1 MSLPSQSPFQEH
13 DPSKVKGK
21 FHISMRT
28 NKVYNIEERKLFC
41 SALCFKSSS
50 FLRDQ
55 LETSPLWLR
64 EGDTPAAPVRLYGEE
79 EEGEKDEGAMD
90 WTGGQ
95 VQLEKP
101 APEILLPPER
111 VFRVE
116 TDPAEQAV
124 RVLKSWFTVDSFR
137 LVQGE
142 ERLREELRR
151 QRVEREAWA
160 PSVGDPALEEQYQA
174 RYRDLARRLDMMEIR
189 EERGEE
195 QEQRLPMPSFEMLR
209 HDMQTENQ
217 KLSSFLAGRSSY
229 QDAGGVKEAVL
240 EEGGLEPRLP
250 PVDHQAQL
258 QLRRG
263 IVLERLAH
271 SLPPVLQPLGL
282 SLQAV
287 REGLRELVSSFQ
299 LQATTVSLAPPA
311 WRLTGLLL
319 LHLLAVRDLE
329 VAAALQQ
336 RAEVQAAMLAELGL
350 AADFPDNLVK
360 ELTSDVMP
368 LLAKYN
374 IKYT

>member
-1 MSLPSQSPFQEH
+1 MQEH
-13 DPSKVKGK
+13 DPNKAKGK

-41 SALCFKSSS
+41 SAVCFKSSS

-64 EGDTPAAPVRLYGEE
+64 EGDRPAAPVRLYGEE
-79 EEGEKDEGAMD
+79 EQEQGEGTMD
-90 WTGGQ
+90 WSGGGQ

-101 APEILLPPER
+101 PAIQPER
-111 VFRVE
+111 VVRVE
-116 TDPAEQAV
+116 ADPAQQAV
-124 RVLKSWFTVDSFR
+124 GVLKSWFTVDSFR

-151 QRVEREAWA
+151 NRVEREAWA

-174 RYRDLARRLDMMEIR
+174 RYRDLARRLDMLDIR
-189 EERGEE
+189 EEQG
-195 QEQRLPMPSFEMLR
+195 QEQQQERLPMPSFEMLR
-209 HDMQTENQ
+209 HDMETENQ

-229 QDAGGVKEAVL
+229 EDAGGVKEAAV
-240 EEGGLEPRLP
+240 EEGLEPRLP

-271 SLPPVLQPLGL
+271 SLPAVLQPLGL
-282 SLQAV
+282 SLQGV
-287 REGLRELVSSFQ
+287 REGVRELVSSFQ
-299 LQATTVSLAPPA
+299 LLATTVTLAPPA

-329 VAAALQQ
+329 LAAVLQQ
-336 RAEVQAAMLAELGL
+336 RSAVRAAMLAELGL
-350 AADFPDNLVK
+350 LPDFPDGLVR